1 MRCAFVEHIFAKALV
16 EHIFID
22 ISKRQAPEL
31 PELQQAARTVL
42 SYLGGRDERREAI
55 VRSQLLTGSPDDDEG
70 DMNWSIDQAFA
81 YVRDRLDAV
90 VPPGTPRDRY
100 RLDAVVPPP
109 TARDSA
115 ELVLV
120 GLLREA
126 ATLWMPLRR
135 SRTRISAELDVH
147 WRRLVRADDCYRDYG
162 DAEPGRHAYEVVV
175 PLFPQIVKGQN
186 ILINPRVLWS
196 DQAAVVSAREELKKE
211 RDRSGPKDKG
221 VPHQQPRRRNS
232 IRPPT
237 VAQAQPPKFVTRRM
251 MSDSMAGPP
260 PFSGSKIQGPDRG
273 GDGVAHGTGNGG
285 STAAK
290 GAACAVSVMVKLPE
304 GGTDGSKGSAAAP

>member
-22 ISKRQAPEL
+22 VSTRHGPGIQPAVS
-31 PELQQAARTVL
+31 TVL
-42 SYLGGRDERREAI
+42 GFLEGRDERREAV
-55 VRSQLLTGSPDDDEG
+55 VRSQLLAGSQADEDH
-70 DMNWSIDQAFA
+70 DMEHAINTAYA

-90 VPPGTPRDRY
+90 LPPGTVRDRF
-100 RLDAVVPPP
+100 DPVAPPRTP
-109 TARDSA
+109 RDSA
-115 ELVLV
+115 QLVLV

-162 DAEPGRHAYEVVV
+162 DAEPGPHAYEVVV

-196 DQAAVVSAREELKKE
+196 DQSAVVSAREELEKE
-211 RDRSGPKDKG
+211 RDWSGPKLKI

-232 IRPPT
+232 IRPST
-237 VAQAQPPKFVTRRM
+237 VASVQPPKFVTRRM

-260 PFSGSKIQGPDRG
+260 PISGSKIQGPERG
-273 GDGVAHGTGNGG
+273 GDGVAHGAGTGG
-285 STAAK
+285 STAGK
-290 GAACAVSVMVKLPE
+290 GAACAVSVLVKLPE
-304 GGTDGSKGSAAAP
+304 GGTDGNKGSAAGP